1 MHSGPSV
8 TISHPFPSHL
18 PAPPPSLCN
27 IMQLVCT
34 ERATL
39 AGLWALLLLFPPP
52 KVLLIPKA
60 PCHHLSQLLVL
71 HSEAHF
77 RLTHP
82 PNLRLQPRH
91 CMESGTATRPS
102 LCRPPDSGGHP
113 LRILPDP
120 PRIPDSA
127 VTGSGSL
134 SQAPHHTVVHEAGAM
149 PSSLGVPR
157 EPAGVS
163 IKCGWKGEESAYVI
177 VDRHPFEHVRCI
189 NSSCLQYPKQD
200 RCCCYPH
207 FPGEAS
213 RAVAEL
219 GLEP

>member
-1 MHSGPSV
+1 MSRPHGPWTSPRQLAR
-8 TISHPFPSHL
+8 PFPEI
-18 PAPPPSLCN
+18 N
-27 IMQLVCT
+27 TMQLVCT
-34 ERATL
+34 ERAAL
-39 AGLWALLLLFPPP
+39 AGFWALLLLFPPP
-52 KVLLIPKA
+52 KVFLIPKA

-82 PNLRLQPRH
+82 PNLRLQPQH

-102 LCRPPDSGGHP
+102 LCRPPGSGGHP

-120 PRIPDSA
+120 PHIPDSA

-157 EPAGVS
+157 EPAGVDQVWLEGRG
-163 IKCGWKGEESAYVI
+163 KCLRDSVQA
-177 VDRHPFEHVRCI
+177 P
-189 NSSCLQYPKQD
+189 L
-200 RCCCYPH
+200 
-207 FPGEAS
+207 
-213 RAVAEL
+213 
-219 GLEP
+219 